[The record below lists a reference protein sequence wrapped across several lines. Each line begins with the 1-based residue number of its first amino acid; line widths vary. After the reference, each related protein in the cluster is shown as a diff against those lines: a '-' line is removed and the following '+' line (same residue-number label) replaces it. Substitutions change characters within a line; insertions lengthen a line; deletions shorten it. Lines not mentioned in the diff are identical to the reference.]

1 MAGLSA
7 GYDLSV
13 STFSP
18 DGRLYQVEYIYKLI
32 NNNNTALSLECRDG
46 IISCCINSNLEK
58 TKMLKKCSYN
68 RIYHI
73 NNNIII
79 TYAGLDGDA
88 RNIIDRAKRYSHT
101 CEQSIHVENLHVLM
115 TPIFCTCFHAL
126 FALLLTRLTPLSVP
140 IITTHYPYPLSLH
153 FTPTHYH
160 YTLPLS
166 FTPTTLYSY
175 PLPLPFCAGE
185 IYCIEPNGACY
196 KYAGVV
202 IGKNKEILK
211 TELEKKNYKTIDTKE
226 ALIDIYKFILT
237 NDDHM
242 NKDNLPYLVNFSWVC
257 EESSYEFQHIDQD
270 TLNQA
275 LKAAADS
282 IEQQNQ

>member
-88 RNIIDRAKRYSHT
+88 RNIIDRAKSEANSYFYNFHT
-101 CEQSIHVENLHVLM
+101 NIPLHILANRISLYIH
-115 TPIFCTCFHAL
+115 A
-126 FALLLTRLTPLSVP
+126 
-140 IITTHYPYPLSLH
+140 
-153 FTPTHYH
+153 
-160 YTLPLS
+160 YTLYWHLRPFAS
-166 FTPTTLYSY
+166 SIIIASY
-175 PLPLPFCAGE
+175 DKTEKGE